1 MIYYKWVK
9 MLMDYEVLFLEDIW
23 GYLWKIVDIEEICF
37 IYFGKNV
44 EVICYSY
51 DKLCC
56 MDCVIY

>member
-1 MIYYKWVK
+1 

-56 MDCVIY
+56 MECVIY

>member
-1 MIYYKWVK
+1 MYYKWVK

-44 EVICYSY
+44 EVICYIY